1 MPDDFGLL
9 NPVLSPILE
18 RVVREER
25 LGRDLPRK
33 QRERKSERP
42 REDEPQTGDTTDLP
56 EAKDTSMSSTHI
68 DLRV

>member
-9 NPVLSPILE
+9 NPVNSPILE

-25 LGRDLPRK
+25 LGRDHPRK
-33 QRERKSERP
+33 QRDRKSERS
-42 REDEPQTGDTTDLP
+42 REDELQTGDASDLS
-56 EAKDTSMSSTHI
+56 EEKETSMSSTHI

>member
-9 NPVLSPILE
+9 NPVNSPILE

-25 LGRDLPRK
+25 LGRDHPRK
-33 QRERKSERP
+33 QRDRKSERS
-42 REDEPQTGDTTDLP
+42 REDELQTGDASDLS
-56 EAKDTSMSSTHI
+56 EGKETSMSSTHI

>member
-1 MPDDFGLL
+1 MPDDLGLV

-33 QRERKSERP
+33 QRERKSERS
-42 REDEPQTGDTTDLP
+42 REEDTQTGDPPDRP
-56 EAKDTSMSSTHI
+56 EVNDTSMSSTHI

>member
-1 MPDDFGLL
+1 MPDEFGLV

-33 QRERKSERP
+33 QRERKAGRS
-42 REDEPQTGDTTDLP
+42 REDEDPDGSEQDDG
-56 EAKDTSMSSTHI
+56 SMSSTHI